1 MSFAPRFMPQRSSAT
16 SKSPAHDSRLVLMI
30 AYDNVLLLD
39 VAGPIQVL
47 EGACEILKRA
57 SNQSK
62 AAHPPYQLVV
72 GSLAGGDVKTSSGVV
87 LKTVP
92 FSTIARTR
100 KQIDTVLVPGGIGI
114 EEGIGNKALVS
125 WITRHATRVRRMC
138 SICTGAFLLA
148 EAGVLNGRRAV
159 THWNY
164 IEHLQNKY
172 PRIRVEG
179 DPIYIK
185 DGAIWSSAGISAGID
200 LALALIEED
209 LGSAL
214 AMQVARFLVVF
225 LKRPGGQSQ
234 FSAPLEMQM
243 TAARE
248 TDEKFNNLHA
258 WIAAHL
264 TSDLSV
270 QSLARQAR
278 MSPRTFARNYVLQTG
293 KTPAKAVELLRLEA
307 ARRMLEST
315 TTSIKRAASL
325 CGFGDEERMRRAFVR
340 CIGVNALEYRRR
352 FSTEQ

>member
-1 MSFAPRFMPQRSSAT
+1 
-16 SKSPAHDSRLVLMI
+16 V
-30 AYDNVLLLD
+30 
-39 VAGPIQVL
+39 
-47 EGACEILKRA
+47 
-57 SNQSK
+57 
-62 AAHPPYQLVV
+62 
-72 GSLAGGDVKTSSGVV
+72 SGI
-87 LKTVP
+87 
-92 FSTIARTR
+92 S
-100 KQIDTVLVPGGIGI
+100 
-114 EEGIGNKALVS
+114 
-125 WITRHATRVRRMC
+125 RRMC

-164 IEHLQNKY
+164 IKHLQNKY
-172 PRIRVEG
+172 PSIRVEG

-248 TDEKFNNLHA
+248 TDEKFSNLHA

-278 MSPRTFARNYVLQTG
+278 MSPRTFARNYVLQIG

-340 CIGVNALEYRRR
+340 CIGVNPLEYRRR
-352 FSTEQ
+352 FST